1 MSAPNLQTFVWEN
14 TSCKIFPGFYYTL
27 ISGTSWIE
35 DILEE
40 DSLDICHLEKNGEPV
55 PDYYYRDYEDFDR
68 RVLDRCPKFWVAYD
82 TLVSKAWAHLL
93 WEKVQKESLDSIITA
108 MEYDHLWSPTY
119 YNYTTDKLNLRI
131 TCDMDAL
138 ESYIQKNEEDF
149 RKYLKDHRTSCD
161 GFISLVPNTLE
172 ELRESKYYRD
182 TCIEY
187 LLRSM
192 MLNDLDEYYDSIEYN
207 VYEFMS
213 ELSVGYVAGVAS
225 DMEEPKLETC
235 ESGEEA

>member
-1 MSAPNLQTFVWEN
+1 MSAPNLQTFLWEN

-35 DILEE
+35 NILEE
-40 DSLDICHLEKNGEPV
+40 DSLDIRHLEKNGESV
-55 PDYYYRDYEDFDR
+55 PDYYYRDYDDFYR
-68 RVLDRCPKFWVAYD
+68 RVLDGCPKFWVAFD
-82 TLVSKAWAHLL
+82 KLVSEEWARLL
-93 WEKVQKESLDSIITA
+93 WEKVKLESLDNIITE
-108 MEYDHLWSPTY
+108 MEYDHVRSPRY

-138 ESYIQKNEEDF
+138 ESWIKEHEEDF
-149 RKYLKDHRTSCD
+149 RKYLKDHWTSYD
-161 GFISLVPNTLE
+161 GFISFVPNTLE

-182 TCIEY
+182 ISIEY

-192 MLNDLDEYYDSIEYN
+192 MLHDFDEYYDSIEYN
-207 VYEFMS
+207 VLEFMS
-213 ELSVGYVAGVAS
+213 EISVGYVVSIARE
-225 DMEEPKLETC
+225 MEEPRLETC